1 MNHISPDKYKTI
13 GLISMCFIVSKHTYF
28 LLKVTFQKCLKHQCC
43 KIELFVD
50 GWTMKSVR
58 DVETGEDSRQDI
70 FEGTMEISHL
80 GSDKYLGQTISADGR
95 NTSNIE
101 KIKNKGIDI
110 QNKIIQMLHYSTDF
124 LWLN

>member
-1 MNHISPDKYKTI
+1 MQLGPKK
-13 GLISMCFIVSKHTYF
+13 CFFLHTG
-28 LLKVTFQKCLKHQCC
+28 KEHEN
-43 KIELFVD
+43 IELFVD
-50 GWTMKSVR
+50 GWAMKSVQ

-70 FEGTMEISHL
+70 FEGTM
-80 GSDKYLGQTISADGR
+80 DKYLGQTISADGR